1 MGTFTPN
8 AYPNLNAGRLEV
20 ASVAGKNVGWITVSN
35 GLIGA
40 TKPRPAG
47 STAFNGGEG
56 IWWHAGT
63 VYFTT
68 KGDNRVWALD
78 TSRQTL
84 RVIYDDDLV
93 VDAPLHGVDNVTVS
107 RKGEILIAEDGDD
120 MQINVLRRSVVGPL
134 LQVVGQDTSEITGPA
149 FAPRGDRLY
158 FSSQRGLGGFQG
170 ITYEVRGPFR
180 GRTV

>member
-1 MGTFTPN
+1 M
-8 AYPNLNAGRLEV
+8 
-20 ASVAGKNVGWITVSN
+20 
-35 GLIGA
+35 
-40 TKPRPAG
+40 PRTRARR

-78 TSRQTL
+78 TGRQTL

-120 MQINVLRRSVVGPL
+120 MQINVLRGMVVGPL
-134 LQVVGQDTSEITGPA
+134 LQIVGQDTSEITGPA
-149 FAPRGDRLY
+149 FAHRGDRL
-158 FSSQRGLGGFQG
+158 RL
-170 ITYEVRGPFR
+170 TARARWLPRHHVRGSGPVPWSY
-180 GRTV
+180 GVTP